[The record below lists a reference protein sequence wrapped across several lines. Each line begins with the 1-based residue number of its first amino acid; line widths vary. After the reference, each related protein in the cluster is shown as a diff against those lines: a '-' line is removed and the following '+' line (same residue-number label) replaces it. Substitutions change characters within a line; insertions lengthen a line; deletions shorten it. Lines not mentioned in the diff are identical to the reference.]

1 MWGGGASK
9 LTGLNPPQRVFYLN
23 GLSFSFWNVPYTKK
37 KKKKEAKRVVLLR
50 AHAPGFSGSFQSNTT
65 GFFFFLVILFFNLL
79 FRITFLFNFIFL
91 IFKRR

>member
-50 AHAPGFSGSFQSNTT
+50 AHAPGFFLVHSSRTRLDFS
-65 GFFFFLVILFFNLL
+65 FFFFNYFV
-79 FRITFLFNFIFL
+79 FL
-91 IFKRR
+91 IYYLE